1 MSSDDEDVFMLYW
14 WLRNKKKK
22 RRYWIHPLLKD
33 KQHSS
38 YVVAK
43 ELTADEDK
51 FQSFY
56 RMSQVAFHR
65 LVQSVGP
72 HITKKDTNW
81 RMALEPE
88 EKLIIT
94 LR

>member
-1 MSSDDEDVFMLYW
+1 MSPDDENVLMLYW
-14 WLRNKKKK
+14 WLRKKSK

-33 KQHSS
+33 KQHCS

-56 RMSQVAFHR
+56 RMS
-65 LVQSVGP
+65 
-72 HITKKDTNW
+72 
-81 RMALEPE
+81 
-88 EKLIIT
+88 
-94 LR
+94 